1 MVFVWIVGMLVFL
14 LVVSGIVLSRYSVG
28 RFVGRI
34 LLQVVSRTIM
44 LVNVLVVVG
53 LLATQTAY
61 AEQTSSAGSAD
72 THLVAVE
79 KSTMGYGVGLLAAAI
94 AVAIGALGGGIA
106 VGMAASAGMGA
117 LSENPK
123 LFGNILIFVGLAE
136 GIAIYGLVVALFILQ
151 KL

>member
-1 MVFVWIVGMLVFL
+1 MVFVFLVLGVMGGLFL
-14 LVVSGIVLSRYSVG
+14 TGIRLMKSNREVKEARL
-28 RFVGRI
+28 
-34 LLQVVSRTIM
+34 LLQLVSRGITIF
-44 LVNVLVVVG
+44 NVLMVVG
-53 LLATQTAY
+53 VLFTQPMYAQDHGQAT
-61 AEQTSSAGSAD
+61 D

-79 KSTMGYGVGLLAAAI
+79 KTTPGYGMGLLAAAI
-94 AVAIGALGGGIA
+94 AVAVGALGGGIA

>member
-1 MVFVWIVGMLVFL
+1 MVFFLFVVGVMVGLVGGGICLAKSNREVKGSRFLLQMVSRGLTIFNIL
-14 LVVSGIVLSRYSVG
+14 LVVGFL
-28 RFVGRI
+28 
-34 LLQVVSRTIM
+34 T
-44 LVNVLVVVG
+44 
-53 LLATQTAY
+53 TQPAY
-61 AEQTSSAGSAD
+61 AQEEGPQTD
-72 THLVAVE
+72 THLVAIE
-79 KSTMGYGVGLLAAAI
+79 KTTPGYGIGLLAAAI
-94 AVAIGALGGGIA
+94 AVAVGALGGGIA

>member
-1 MVFVWIVGMLVFL
+1 MVFVFLVCGVVFGLFLAGIRLGRSDREMKEGRFL
-14 LVVSGIVLSRYSVG
+14 LQLISRGV
-28 RFVGRI
+28 
-34 LLQVVSRTIM
+34 TIF
-44 LVNVLVVVG
+44 NVLIVVG
-53 LLATQTAY
+53 FLATQPVY
-61 AEQTSSAGSAD
+61 AQEQGSTTD

-79 KSTMGYGVGLLAAAI
+79 KTTPGYGMGLLAAAI
-94 AVAIGALGGGIA
+94 AVAVGALGGGIA

>member
-1 MVFVWIVGMLVFL
+1 MVFVFLVCGVVFGLFLAGIRLGRSDREVKESRFL
-14 LVVSGIVLSRYSVG
+14 LQLISRGV
-28 RFVGRI
+28 
-34 LLQVVSRTIM
+34 TIF
-44 LVNVLVVVG
+44 NVLIVVG
-53 LLATQTAY
+53 FLATQPVY
-61 AEQTSSAGSAD
+61 AQEQGSTTD

-79 KSTMGYGVGLLAAAI
+79 KTTPGYGMGLLAAAI
-94 AVAIGALGGGIA
+94 AVAVGALGGGIA

>member
-1 MVFVWIVGMLVFL
+1 M
-14 LVVSGIVLSRYSVG
+14 
-28 RFVGRI
+28 
-34 LLQVVSRTIM
+34 
-44 LVNVLVVVG
+44 
-53 LLATQTAY
+53 
-61 AEQTSSAGSAD
+61 
-72 THLVAVE
+72 
-79 KSTMGYGVGLLAAAI
+79 GLLAAAI
-94 AVAIGALGGGIA
+94 AVAVGALGGGIA

>member
-1 MVFVWIVGMLVFL
+1 MLMVSLVGGVVVVLVLVGMML
-14 LVVSGIVLSRYSVG
+14 RG
-28 RFVGRI
+28 RSFRPEVARAGLR
-34 LLQVVSRTIM
+34 LVSRFLM
-44 LVNVLVVVG
+44 VVNLTVVIGVVAVPS
-53 LLATQTAY
+53 LY
-61 AEQTSSAGSAD
+61 AQEASAPD
-72 THLVAVE
+72 THLTTA
-79 KSTMGYGVGLLAAAI
+79 STTSMGYGMGLWAAAI
-94 AVAIGALGGGIA
+94 AVAVGALGGGIA

>member
-1 MVFVWIVGMLVFL
+1 MAFVSLIIGVVLGLCVIGVRFKDKMMEIRVARSL
-14 LVVSGIVLSRYSVG
+14 LHI
-28 RFVGRI
+28 
-34 LLQVVSRTIM
+34 VSRGIIF
-44 LVNVLVVVG
+44 LNVMVVVG
-53 LLATQTAY
+53 FLTTQTFY
-61 AEQTSSAGSAD
+61 AQEHSPTQDS
-72 THLVAVE
+72 HLVAVE
-79 KSTMGYGVGLLAAAI
+79 KTTPGYGMGLLAAAI
-94 AVAIGALGGGIA
+94 AVAVGALGGGIA

>member
-1 MVFVWIVGMLVFL
+1 MAFVGMMIALVGMLFVAG
-14 LVVSGIVLSRYSVG
+14 VVSARYVLDGRLSRL
-28 RFVGRI
+28 
-34 LLQVVSRTIM
+34 LLQGVSRFLTV
-44 LVNVLVVVG
+44 VNVLVVVG
-53 LLATQTAY
+53 FLATQTVY
-61 AEQTSSAGSAD
+61 AQEASGGETD
-72 THLVAVE
+72 THIIAIE
-79 KSTMGYGVGLLAAAI
+79 KTTTGYGMGLLAAAI
-94 AVAIGALGGGIA
+94 AVAVGALGGGIA

>member
-1 MVFVWIVGMLVFL
+1 MVFVFLVCGVVFGLFLAGIRLGRSDREMKEGRFL
-14 LVVSGIVLSRYSVG
+14 LQLISRGV
-28 RFVGRI
+28 
-34 LLQVVSRTIM
+34 TIF
-44 LVNVLVVVG
+44 NVLIVVG
-53 LLATQTAY
+53 FLATQPVY
-61 AEQTSSAGSAD
+61 AQEHGTTTD

-79 KSTMGYGVGLLAAAI
+79 KTTPGYGMGLLAAAI
-94 AVAIGALGGGIA
+94 AVAVGALGGGIA

>member
-1 MVFVWIVGMLVFL
+1 MAFLGMMIILVGMLLVAG
-14 LVVSGIVLSRYSVG
+14 VVSSRYVWESKVS
-28 RFVGRI
+28 RV
-34 LLQVVSRTIM
+34 LLQVVSRVLM
-44 LVNVLVVVG
+44 VVNALIVVG
-53 LLATQTAY
+53 FLTTQTLY
-61 AEQTSSAGSAD
+61 AQEKSVGEAD
-72 THLVAVE
+72 THIIAVE
-79 KSTMGYGVGLLAAAI
+79 KTTPGYGMGLLAAAI
-94 AVAIGALGGGIA
+94 AVAVGALGGGIA